1 MSTNINKY
9 VKLKTATLIPQ
20 AVVGY
25 DFEGFFSISVSA
37 LVVSLGIKLT
47 GFQGFFSA
55 CQGCVHT

>member
-25 DFEGFFSISVSA
+25 DFEGFF
-37 LVVSLGIKLT
+37 
-47 GFQGFFSA
+47 FN
-55 CQGCVHT
+55 